1 MVVFLKILIVEDDT
15 KLRNELKKFLENNGY
30 EVDVI
35 INFNDTL
42 TEINNKNFD
51 LILLDLNLP
60 NINGEYLVKEL
71 RKTTNIPIIVVTSKN
86 TEIDELMSIN
96 YGADDFITKPY
107 NTTIL
112 LARIERLL
120 KRSYSTDETIK
131 YQDLLI
137 DVKKASIIKEDKILE
152 LSRNEFRIIYYL
164 IINRGKVV
172 SRDELMNY
180 LWDNDDFVD
189 DNTLTVNINRLR
201 TKLEN
206 WGYPNIIITKRGL
219 GYIVI

>member
-1 MVVFLKILIVEDDT
+1 MKILIVEDDT